1 MLISQLLNELHQWA
15 PFNYQESYDN
25 SGLLVGSP
33 DSEVQKILVSLDIT
47 EEVMAE
53 AIKLGSDL
61 IISHHPIIFQ
71 GLKSLTGKTPEERV
85 VITALKND
93 IAIIAMH
100 TNLDNVSHGVNAKI
114 AEVLELKDTQILSP
128 KAGLLKKVVVF
139 VPSSHLTVLRLA
151 LFEAGAGHIG
161 EYDACSFTLEGIGSF
176 RAGQNAQPYVG
187 DIGSF
192 HQEKEA
198 RLELV
203 FPAHLQSKISETI
216 ISKHPYEE
224 PAFDFYSLDNKY
236 QKIGAGVLGTLEND
250 KTGEE
255 FLVFL
260 KEKMQTHC
268 IRHTILGDKKIKRI
282 AVGTKVPG
290 KVSNIADYGC
300 FVEIEDGVEGLVHV
314 SEMDWTNKNVNPSK
328 FVTLGQETEVMI
340 LDIDEERRRISLGMK
355 QCQDNPWASFAVK
368 FQKNDKVTGNI
379 KSITDFGIF
388 VGLDGGIDGL
398 IHLSDLS
405 WSESGEELVRN
416 FKKGQEIEAMVLAI
430 DPERER
436 VSLGVKQMD
445 KDPFSVFVTSNPKGS
460 TVNGTVISVD
470 AKAAV
475 VDLGDGVEGTLRA
488 SELSRERVED
498 ATTVLSVGDAIEAKF
513 IGLDKKSRNL
523 NLSIKAKDSDDEK
536 RVISEYS
543 TESTSGTSLGDL
555 LKEKMG
561 TSE

>member
-1 MLISQLLNELHQWA
+1 MLINQLLNELHQWA

-47 EEVMAE
+47 EKVVAE
-53 AIKLGSDL
+53 AIELGSDL

-151 LFEAGAGHIG
+151 LFEAGAGQIG
-161 EYDACSFTLEGIGSF
+161 DYDACSFTLEGTGSF
-176 RAGQNAQPYVG
+176 RAGENAQPYVG

-192 HQEKEA
+192 HQEKEN
-198 RLELV
+198 RLELI

-260 KEKMQTHC
+260 KEKMQTNC

-282 AVGTKVPG
+282 AVCGG
-290 KVSNIADYGC
+290 SG
-300 FVEIEDGVEGLVHV
+300 
-314 SEMDWTNKNVNPSK
+314 
-328 FVTLGQETEVMI
+328 
-340 LDIDEERRRISLGMK
+340 
-355 QCQDNPWASFAVK
+355 SFL
-368 FQKNDKVTGNI
+368 I
-379 KSITDFGIF
+379 K
-388 VGLDGGIDGL
+388 
-398 IHLSDLS
+398 
-405 WSESGEELVRN
+405 
-416 FKKGQEIEAMVLAI
+416 A
-430 DPERER
+430 
-436 VSLGVKQMD
+436 
-445 KDPFSVFVTSNPKGS
+445 
-460 TVNGTVISVD
+460 
-470 AKAAV
+470 AKAAKADV
-475 VDLGDGVEGTLRA
+475 YITGDIKYHEFFEANKDFVIADIGHYE
-488 SELSRERVED
+488 SEQFTKELIHD
-498 ATTVLSVGDAIEAKF
+498 FLIEKF
-513 IGLDKKSRNL
+513 PKF
-523 NLSIKAKDSDDEK
+523 A
-536 RVISEYS
+536 VQISEHQTNPIKYF
-543 TESTSGTSLGDL
+543 
-555 LKEKMG
+555 
-561 TSE
+561 